1 MKLVCFSS
9 LIEPCRGKG
18 RAFRDEIRSQP
29 ASDWDR
35 SGQAIPGPRGGLRRR
50 NSKSEF
56 DASNWSSQLL
66 ASTVDRTAFPSAPT
80 TRSKSRL
87 HSRQANVCRSKWS
100 AHSDA
105 GERRARKVRL
115 PQFAHRGLSCAPKW
129 RAFHTSFVMQVPRPD
144 FEWHEMREM
153 CR

>member
-1 MKLVCFSS
+1 MMAPKNPKDKEQIGRVGEAGLFLVSDRTLS
-9 LIEPCRGKG
+9 WEG
-18 RAFRDEIRSQP
+18 RAFRDEIRSQR

-56 DASNWSSQLL
+56 DASNRSSQLL
-66 ASTVDRTAFPSAPT
+66 ASAVDRTAFPSAPT

-100 AHSDA
+100 A
-105 GERRARKVRL
+105 
-115 PQFAHRGLSCAPKW
+115 
-129 RAFHTSFVMQVPRPD
+129 
-144 FEWHEMREM
+144 
-153 CR
+153 